1 MIGKK
6 IYKNNLDSKDYT
18 NTAVWCNHNNA
29 HIKDKGEYYEVV
41 ENIPHVPTIQEQ
53 IVALE
58 NMITARNIREAFLG
72 DEFALNRI
80 ATIEAQIAELRKK
93 LS

>member
-6 IYKNNLDSKDYT
+6 MYKNNLDSKDYA

-29 HIKDKGEYYEVV
+29 HIEDKGEYYEVV
-41 ENIPHVPTIQEQ
+41 ENTPHVPTIQEQ

>member
-6 IYKNNLDSKDYT
+6 IYKNNLDSKDYA

-29 HIKDKGEYYEVV
+29 HIEDKGEYYEVV